1 MHIIALKHEYVKR
14 KFKYLCIKARRIFA
28 SLLFSFPFSLAD
40 RQADFLP
47 LIYIHTSYFAMA
59 WVSSQPQRI
68 SF

>member
-1 MHIIALKHEYVKR
+1 MHK
-14 KFKYLCIKARRIFA
+14 IKTRRIFA
-28 SLLFSFPFSLAD
+28 SFLFSLSFPFSLAE
-40 RQADFLP
+40 RQADFLS

>member
-1 MHIIALKHEYVKR
+1 MHK
-14 KFKYLCIKARRIFA
+14 IKTRRIFA